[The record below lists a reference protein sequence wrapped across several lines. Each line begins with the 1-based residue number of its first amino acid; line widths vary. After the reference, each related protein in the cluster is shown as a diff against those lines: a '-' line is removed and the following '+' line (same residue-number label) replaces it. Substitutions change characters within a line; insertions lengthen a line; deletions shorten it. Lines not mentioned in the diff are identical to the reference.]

1 MSDPAIE
8 IGDLEVSSSNSSVTG
23 SQAADLVLAVCLILC
38 SALFSG
44 LTLGLMSLD
53 ISSLKILEEAGEEK
67 ERLYAKRIIPLR
79 RNGNLLLCTLL
90 IGNTIVNSCLSILLA
105 SITSGAVGV
114 LVSTAAIVIF
124 GEITPQAVC
133 SRHGLMIGSMTRY
146 ITWACVGALFVIAWP
161 ISKVLDWILGREVGT
176 MYSKEQLKQLIKLQV
191 IQEQDVDDQGKGIHV
206 EERKILEGSVH
217 KEHCVYA
224 TSKLKLCSRVQHCD
238 IVLFSLIIELMP
250 SKGCRCT

>member
-1 MSDPAIE
+1 MSDPAIDIE
-8 IGDLEVSSSNSSVTG
+8 LDEATIEPTYVTG
-23 SQAADLVLAVCLILC
+23 SQAADLVLAGCLILC

-53 ISSLKILEEAGEEK
+53 LSSLKILEEAGDEK

-79 RNGNLLLCTLL
+79 KNGNLLLCTLL

-114 LVSTAAIVIF
+114 LISTAAIVVF

-161 ISKVLDWILGREVGT
+161 ISKLLDLFVLK
-176 MYSKEQLKQLIKLQV
+176 M
-191 IQEQDVDDQGKGIHV
+191 
-206 EERKILEGSVH
+206 
-217 KEHCVYA
+217 
-224 TSKLKLCSRVQHCD
+224 
-238 IVLFSLIIELMP
+238 
-250 SKGCRCT
+250 